1 MLAIYQKNIINTFFK
16 SLGIVTLI
24 FFCITIILNIF
35 EEVSFFKN
43 VESVNFTLP
52 IFLTI
57 LNSPS
62 ILFDI
67 FPFIFLIST
76 LYFFSE
82 IIDKNELNIYKN
94 YGLTNIKLI
103 SIITATSFITGI
115 FIVLVFYNISA
126 NLKFFYL
133 DIKND
138 FSKDDKY
145 LAVITSNGLWIK
157 DETKKNINLIN
168 AEKIVDHF
176 LENVIITQFDKDF
189 KFEKTIRAEK
199 VDIKNKSWVINNALI
214 TKENETTQKKNNVIF
229 QTNFDK
235 ERISTLFSNLSSL
248 NILDLN
254 ELKKDY
260 KTLGYSTVL
269 LNSHQLK
276 LYSYP
281 IYLAIMVCLSS
292 ILMFNV
298 KFNRSKIFNFI
309 LGIFISV
316 VIYYVNFFFKLL
328 TESEKIPLMVSVWAP
343 QIILLLISCIGLI
356 KINEK

>member
-1 MLAIYQKNIINTFFK
+1 MLAIYQRHIINSFFK
-16 SLGIVTLI
+16 CLGIVTII

-43 VESVNFTLP
+43 VEEVNFTLP
-52 IFLTI
+52 LFLTM

-62 ILFDI
+62 VIFDI

-94 YGLTNIKLI
+94 YGLTNLKII
-103 SIITATSFITGI
+103 NIITFTSFITGI
-115 FIVLVFYNISA
+115 FIILIFYNISA

-138 FSKDDKY
+138 YSKDNKY

-157 DETKKNINLIN
+157 DETQENINLIN
-168 AEKIVDHF
+168 AEKIEDRF
-176 LENVIITQFDKDF
+176 LKNVIITQFDINY
-189 KFEKTIRAEK
+189 KFERIISAEK
-199 VDIKNKSWVINNALI
+199 VDIQNTSWIIKNPSI
-214 TKENETTQKKNNVIF
+214 TNENETTHKKDKLIF
-229 QTNFDK
+229 KTNFDQEK
-235 ERISTLFSNLSSL
+235 ISTLFSNLSSL

-254 ELKKDY
+254 KLKNDY
-260 KTLGYSTVL
+260 KILGYSTILV
-269 LNSHQLK
+269 NAHQLK

-298 KFNRSKIFNFI
+298 RYNRSKVFNFI

-316 VIYYVNFFFKLL
+316 IIYYVNFFFKLL
-328 TESEKIPLMVSVWAP
+328 TESEKIPITVSVWAP
-343 QIILLLISCIGLI
+343 QIILLLIACIGLV
-356 KINEK
+356 KVNEK

>member
-1 MLAIYQKNIINTFFK
+1 MLSIYQKYLINSFFK
-16 SLGIVTLI
+16 CLGIVTLI
-24 FFCITIILNIF
+24 FFSITIILNIF

-43 VESVNFTLP
+43 VENVNFTLP
-52 IFLTI
+52 IFLTV

-67 FPFIFLIST
+67 CPFIFLIST

-94 YGLTNIKLI
+94 YGLTNFKII
-103 SIITATSFITGI
+103 NIITITSFITGI
-115 FIVLVFYNISA
+115 FIVLIFYNISA
-126 NLKFFYL
+126 NLKFLYL
-133 DIKND
+133 DIKNE
-138 FSKDDKY
+138 FSQDDKY

-157 DETKKNINLIN
+157 DETTENINLIN
-168 AEKIVDHF
+168 AEKIEDHF
-176 LENVIITQFDKDF
+176 LENVIITQFDLDF
-189 KFEKTIRAEK
+189 KFLKIISAKK
-199 VDIKNKSWVINNALI
+199 VYIKNKSWIINNPSI
-214 TKENETTQKKNNVIF
+214 TKENEITQKKNKIIF

-235 ERISTLFSNLSSL
+235 QKISSLFSNLSSL
-248 NILDLN
+248 NILDLR
-254 ELKKDY
+254 ELKNDY

-269 LNSHQLK
+269 LTAHQLK

-298 KFNRSKIFNFI
+298 KHNKSRVFNFI

-328 TESEKIPLMVSVWAP
+328 TESEKIPITVSVWAP
-343 QIILLLISCIGLI
+343 QIVLLLIACIGLV
-356 KINEK
+356 KVNEK

>member
-1 MLAIYQKNIINTFFK
+1 MLSIYQKYLINSFFK
-16 SLGIVTLI
+16 CLGIVTLI
-24 FFCITIILNIF
+24 FFSITIILNIF

-43 VESVNFTLP
+43 VENVNFTLP
-52 IFLTI
+52 IFLTV

-67 FPFIFLIST
+67 CPFIFLIST

-94 YGLTNIKLI
+94 YGLTNFKII
-103 SIITATSFITGI
+103 NIITITSFITGI
-115 FIVLVFYNISA
+115 FIVLIFYNISA
-126 NLKFFYL
+126 NLKFLYL
-133 DIKND
+133 DIKNE
-138 FSKDDKY
+138 FSQDDKY

-157 DETKKNINLIN
+157 DETTENINLIN
-168 AEKIVDHF
+168 AEKIEDHF
-176 LENVIITQFDKDF
+176 LENVIITQFDLDF
-189 KFEKTIRAEK
+189 KFLKIISAKK
-199 VDIKNKSWVINNALI
+199 VDIKNKSWIINNPSI
-214 TKENETTQKKNNVIF
+214 TKENEITQKKNKIIF

-235 ERISTLFSNLSSL
+235 QKISSLFSNLSSL
-248 NILDLN
+248 NILDLR
-254 ELKKDY
+254 ELKNDY
-260 KTLGYSTVL
+260 KALGYSTVL
-269 LNSHQLK
+269 LTAHQLK

-298 KFNRSKIFNFI
+298 KHNKSRVFNFI

-328 TESEKIPLMVSVWAP
+328 TESEKIPITVSVWAP
-343 QIILLLISCIGLI
+343 QIVLLLIACIGLV
-356 KINEK
+356 KVNEK

>member
-1 MLAIYQKNIINTFFK
+1 MIAIYQKNLINSFFK
-16 SLGIVTLI
+16 SLAIVTII

-43 VESVNFTLP
+43 VEGVNFTLP

-62 ILFDI
+62 IFFDI

-82 IIDKNELNIYKN
+82 MIDKNELNIYKN
-94 YGLTNIKLI
+94 YGLTNFKII
-103 SIITATSFITGI
+103 NIITLTSFITGI
-115 FIVLVFYNISA
+115 FIVILFYNISA
-126 NLKFFYL
+126 SLKFFYL

-138 FSKDDKY
+138 YSKDDKY

-157 DETKKNINLIN
+157 DETSENINLIN
-168 AEKIVDHF
+168 AEKIENNF
-176 LENVIITQFDKDF
+176 LENVIITQFDKNFEF
-189 KFEKTIRAEK
+189 KKIISAKK
-199 VDIKNKSWVINNALI
+199 VDIKNKSWIIKNPSI
-214 TKENETTQKKNNVIF
+214 TQENELTQDKDEIVF

-254 ELKKDY
+254 KLKKDY
-260 KTLGYSTVL
+260 KNLGYSSILV
-269 LNSHQLK
+269 NAHQLK
-276 LYSYP
+276 IYSYP

-298 KFNRSKIFNFI
+298 RHNKSKIFNFI

-316 VIYYVNFFFKLL
+316 IIYYINFFFKLL
-328 TESEKIPLMVSVWAP
+328 TESEKIPIMVSVWAP
-343 QIILLLISCIGLI
+343 QIILLLIASIGLV

>member
-1 MLAIYQKNIINTFFK
+1 MLAIYQKNLINSFFK
-16 SLGIVTLI
+16 SLSIVTLI
-24 FFCITIILNIF
+24 FFCISIILNVF
-35 EEVSFFKN
+35 EELSFFKN
-43 VESVNFTLP
+43 VENVNFTLP

-57 LNSPS
+57 LNTPS

-94 YGLTNIKLI
+94 YGLTNFKII
-103 SIITATSFITGI
+103 NIITITSFITGI
-115 FIVLVFYNISA
+115 FIVLIFYNISA

-157 DETKKNINLIN
+157 DETKENINLIN
-168 AEKIVDHF
+168 AEKIENDY
-176 LENVIITQFDKDF
+176 LKNVIITQFNKNFEFQRIINSDK
-189 KFEKTIRAEK
+189 
-199 VDIKNKSWVINNALI
+199 VNIKKNIWLVNNPSI
-214 TKENETTQKKNNVIF
+214 TRENELTKKEEKIEF
-229 QTNFDK
+229 ETNFDK
-235 ERISTLFSNLSSL
+235 EKISTLFSNLSSL

-260 KTLGYSTVL
+260 KTLGYSTIL
-269 LNSHQLK
+269 LNAHQLK

-281 IYLAIMVCLSS
+281 IYLSIMVCISS

-298 KFNRSKIFNFI
+298 RFNKSKIFNFI
-309 LGIFISV
+309 LGILISV
-316 VIYYVNFFFKLL
+316 IIYYINFIFKLL
-328 TESEKIPLMVSVWAP
+328 TESEKIPLLVSVWAP
-343 QIILLLISCIGLI
+343 QIILLLIACIGLV

>member
-1 MLAIYQKNIINTFFK
+1 MIAIYQKNLINSFFK
-16 SLGIVTLI
+16 CLAIVTVI

-35 EEVSFFKN
+35 EEISFFKN
-43 VESVNFTLP
+43 IENVNFALP

-94 YGLTNIKLI
+94 YGLTNFK
-103 SIITATSFITGI
+103 IINIVTTTSFITGI
-115 FIVLVFYNISA
+115 FIVLIFYNMSA
-126 NLKFFYL
+126 NLKFLYL
-133 DIKND
+133 DIKNN
-138 FSKDDKY
+138 FSDDDKY

-157 DETKKNINLIN
+157 DETTENINLIN
-168 AEKIVDHF
+168 AEKIEKH
-176 LENVIITQFDKDF
+176 LLKNVLITQFDLNYNF
-189 KFEKTIRAEK
+189 KKIISAKE
-199 VDIKNKSWVINNALI
+199 VNIKNKSWIINNPSI
-214 TKENETTQKKNNVIF
+214 TKENEVTQKENKIIF

-235 ERISTLFSNLSSL
+235 EKISNLFSNLSSL
-248 NILDLN
+248 DMLDLGD
-254 ELKKDY
+254 LKKDY
-260 KTLGYSTVL
+260 KTLGYSTIL
-269 LNSHQLK
+269 LSAHQLK

-298 KFNRSKIFNFI
+298 RHNKSKIFNFI

-328 TESEKIPLMVSVWAP
+328 TESEKIPITLSVWAP
-343 QIILLLISCIGLI
+343 QIVLFLIACVGLV

>member
-1 MLAIYQKNIINTFFK
+1 MLAIYQKNLIGSFFK
-16 SLGIVTLI
+16 SLGIVTLV
-24 FFCITIILNIF
+24 FFCISIILNVF
-35 EEVSFFKN
+35 EELSFFKN
-43 VESVNFTLP
+43 VENVNFTLP
-52 IFLTI
+52 IFLTM
-57 LNSPS
+57 LNAPS

-82 IIDKNELNIYKN
+82 IIDKNELTIYKN
-94 YGLTNIKLI
+94 YGLTNFKII
-103 SIITATSFITGI
+103 NIITITSFITGI
-115 FIVLVFYNISA
+115 FIVLIFYNISA
-126 NLKFFYL
+126 NLKFLYL
-133 DIKND
+133 DIKNE

-157 DETKKNINLIN
+157 DETNENINLIN
-168 AEKIVDHF
+168 AEKIENHY
-176 LENVIITQFDKDF
+176 LENVIITQFDLNF
-189 KFEKTIRAEK
+189 KFQKIINSKK
-199 VDIKNKSWVINNALI
+199 VDIKNKEWIINSPSI
-214 TKENETTQKKNNVIF
+214 TKENETTQKKDKIIF

-235 ERISTLFSNLSSL
+235 EKISNLFSNLSSL
-248 NILDLN
+248 NILDLRD
-254 ELKKDY
+254 LKNDY

-269 LNSHQLK
+269 LSAHQLK

-298 KFNRSKIFNFI
+298 RYNKSRIFNFI

-328 TESEKIPLMVSVWAP
+328 TESEKIPITVSVWAP
-343 QIILLLISCIGLI
+343 QIVLLLIACIGLV
-356 KINEK
+356 KVNEK

>member
-1 MLAIYQKNIINTFFK
+1 MLAIYQKNLISSFFK
-16 SLGIVTLI
+16 SLSIVTLI
-24 FFCITIILNIF
+24 FFCISIILNVF
-35 EEVSFFKN
+35 EELSFFKN
-43 VESVNFTLP
+43 VENVNFTLP

-57 LNSPS
+57 LNTPS

-94 YGLTNIKLI
+94 YGLTNLKII
-103 SIITATSFITGI
+103 NIITITSFITGI
-115 FIVLVFYNISA
+115 FIVLIFYNISA

-157 DETKKNINLIN
+157 DETKENINLIN
-168 AEKIVDHF
+168 AEKIENDY
-176 LENVIITQFDKDF
+176 LKNVIITQFNKNFEFQRIINSDK
-189 KFEKTIRAEK
+189 
-199 VDIKNKSWVINNALI
+199 VNIKKNIWLVNNPSI
-214 TKENETTQKKNNVIF
+214 TRENELTKKEEKIEF
-229 QTNFDK
+229 ETNFDK
-235 ERISTLFSNLSSL
+235 EKISTLFSNLSSL

-260 KTLGYSTVL
+260 KTLGYSTIL
-269 LNSHQLK
+269 LNAHQLK

-281 IYLAIMVCLSS
+281 IYLSIMVCISS

-298 KFNRSKIFNFI
+298 RFNKSKIFNFI
-309 LGIFISV
+309 LGILISV
-316 VIYYVNFFFKLL
+316 IIYYINFIFKLL
-328 TESEKIPLMVSVWAP
+328 TESEKIPLLVSVWAP
-343 QIILLLISCIGLI
+343 QIILLLIACIGLV
-356 KINEK
+356 KVNEK

>member
-1 MLAIYQKNIINTFFK
+1 MIAIYQKNLINSFFK
-16 SLGIVTLI
+16 CLAIVTVI

-35 EEVSFFKN
+35 EEISFFKN
-43 VESVNFTLP
+43 IEDVNFALP

-94 YGLTNIKLI
+94 YGLTNFK
-103 SIITATSFITGI
+103 IINIVTTTSFITGI
-115 FIVLVFYNISA
+115 FIVLIFYNMSA
-126 NLKFFYL
+126 NLKFLYL
-133 DIKND
+133 DIKNNFTD
-138 FSKDDKY
+138 DDKY

-157 DETKKNINLIN
+157 DETTENINLIN
-168 AEKIVDHF
+168 AEKLENHF
-176 LENVIITQFDKDF
+176 LKNVLITQFDLNYNF
-189 KFEKTIRAEK
+189 KKIISAKE
-199 VDIKNKSWVINNALI
+199 VNIKNKSWIISNPSI
-214 TKENETTQKKNNVIF
+214 TKENEITQKENKIIF

-235 ERISTLFSNLSSL
+235 EKISNLFSNLSSL
-248 NILDLN
+248 DMLDLGD
-254 ELKKDY
+254 LKKDY
-260 KTLGYSTVL
+260 KTLGYSTIL
-269 LNSHQLK
+269 LSAHQLK

-281 IYLAIMVCLSS
+281 IYLSIMVCLSS

-298 KFNRSKIFNFI
+298 RHNKSKIFNFI

-328 TESEKIPLMVSVWAP
+328 TESEKIPITLSVWAP
-343 QIILLLISCIGLI
+343 QIVLFLIACVGLV

>member
-1 MLAIYQKNIINTFFK
+1 MLAIYQKNLISSFFK
-16 SLGIVTLI
+16 CLGIVTLV
-24 FFCITIILNIF
+24 FFCISVILNVF
-35 EEVSFFKN
+35 EELSFFKN
-43 VESVNFTLP
+43 VENVNFTLP

-57 LNSPS
+57 LNTPS

-94 YGLTNIKLI
+94 YGLTNFKII
-103 SIITATSFITGI
+103 NIITASSFITGI
-115 FIVLVFYNISA
+115 FIVIIFYNISA

-145 LAVITSNGLWIK
+145 LAVITSNGLWVK
-157 DETKKNINLIN
+157 DETENNINLIN
-168 AEKIVDHF
+168 AEKIENNH
-176 LENVIITQFDKDF
+176 LKNVIITQFNKNFEFQKIISSDKVNI
-189 KFEKTIRAEK
+189 KEKI
-199 VDIKNKSWVINNALI
+199 WLINNPSI
-214 TKENETTQKKNNVIF
+214 TKENQLTTKEKNILF
-229 QTNFDK
+229 ETNFDK
-235 ERISTLFSNLSSL
+235 EKISSLFSNLSSL

-260 KTLGYSTVL
+260 KTLGYSTIL
-269 LNSHQLK
+269 LNAHQLK

-281 IYLAIMVCLSS
+281 IYLSIMVCLAS

-298 KFNRSKIFNFI
+298 RFNKSKIFNFI
-309 LGIFISV
+309 LGILISV
-316 VIYYVNFFFKLL
+316 LIYYINFIFKLL
-328 TESEKIPLMVSVWAP
+328 TESEKIPLLVSVWAP
-343 QIILLLISCIGLI
+343 QIILLLIACIGLV
-356 KINEK
+356 KVNEK

>member
-1 MLAIYQKNIINTFFK
+1 MLAIYQKNLVNSFFK

-52 IFLTI
+52 IFLTL
-57 LNSPS
+57 LNTPS

-94 YGLTNIKLI
+94 YGLTNLK
-103 SIITATSFITGI
+103 IINILTLTSFITGI
-115 FIVLVFYNISA
+115 FVVLIFYNVSA

-133 DIKND
+133 DIKNEY
-138 FSKDDKY
+138 SKDDKY
-145 LAVITSNGLWIK
+145 LAVITSNGLWIR
-157 DETKKNINLIN
+157 DETLININLIN
-168 AEKIVDHF
+168 AEKIENNF
-176 LENVIITQFDKDF
+176 IKNVIITQFDKNH
-189 KFEKTIRAEK
+189 KFQKIITAEK
-199 VDIKNKSWVINNALI
+199 VDIENNNWI
-214 TKENETTQKKNNVIF
+214 IYQPSVTKENETTQKKEKIIF
-229 QTNFDK
+229 ETNFNK
-235 ERISTLFSNLSSL
+235 QKISNLFSNLSSL

-260 KTLGYSTVL
+260 KTLGYSNILV
-269 LNSHQLK
+269 NAHQLK

-281 IYLAIMVCLSS
+281 IYLAIMVCLAS

-298 KFNRSKIFNFI
+298 KYNKSRIFNLI

-316 VIYYVNFFFKLL
+316 IIYYVNFFFKLL
-328 TESEKIPLMVSVWAP
+328 TESEKIPIMVSVWAP
-343 QIILLLISCIGLI
+343 QIILLLIALIGLV
-356 KINEK
+356 KVNEK

>member
-1 MLAIYQKNIINTFFK
+1 MLAIYQKYLINSFFK

-35 EEVSFFKN
+35 EELSFFKN
-43 VESVNFTLP
+43 VEGINFTLP
-52 IFLTI
+52 IFLTL
-57 LNSPS
+57 LNAPS

-67 FPFIFLIST
+67 FPFIFLISA

-94 YGLTNIKLI
+94 YGLTNLKII
-103 SIITATSFITGI
+103 NIITATSFLTGI

-138 FSKDDKY
+138 YSKDDKY

-157 DETKKNINLIN
+157 DETSKNINLIN
-168 AEKIVDHF
+168 AEKIENNF
-176 LENVIITQFDKDF
+176 IKNVIITQFDKNH
-189 KFEKTIRAEK
+189 KFQKIITAEK
-199 VDIKNKSWVINNALI
+199 VDIENNNWI
-214 TKENETTQKKNNVIF
+214 IYQPSVTKENQTTQKKNQIIF
-229 QTNFDK
+229 ETNFNK
-235 ERISTLFSNLSSL
+235 QKISNLFSNLSSL

-260 KTLGYSTVL
+260 KTLGYSSIMV
-269 LNSHQLK
+269 NAHQLK

-298 KFNRSKIFNFI
+298 KYNKSRIFNLI

-316 VIYYVNFFFKLL
+316 IIYYVNFFFKLL
-328 TESEKIPLMVSVWAP
+328 TESEKIPIMVSVWAP
-343 QIILLLISCIGLI
+343 QIILLLIALIGLV
-356 KINEK
+356 KVNEK

>member
-1 MLAIYQKNIINTFFK
+1 MIAIYQKNLINLFFK
-16 SLGIVTLI
+16 SLGIVTII
-24 FFCITIILNIF
+24 FFCITLILNIF

-43 VESVNFTLP
+43 VENANFALP
-52 IFLTI
+52 IFLTL

-82 IIDKNELNIYKN
+82 MIDKNELNIYKN
-94 YGLTNIKLI
+94 YGLTNIKI
-103 SIITATSFITGI
+103 INIITLTSFITGV
-115 FIVLVFYNISA
+115 FIVLIYYNLSA

-133 DIKND
+133 DIKNN

-168 AEKIVDHF
+168 AEKIEGHY
-176 LENVIITQFDKDF
+176 LENVIITQFDKRF
-189 KFEKTIRAEK
+189 KFEKIISAEK
-199 VDIKNKSWVINNALI
+199 VDVKNKSWVLNDPSI
-214 TKENETTQKKNNVIF
+214 TKENELTQKLDKILIE
-229 QTNFDK
+229 TNFDIQK
-235 ERISTLFSNLSSL
+235 ISTLFSNLSSL
-248 NILDLN
+248 NILELSD
-254 ELKKDY
+254 LKKDY

-269 LNSHQLK
+269 VDAHELK
-276 LYSYP
+276 IYSYP
-281 IYLAIMVCLSS
+281 IYLSVMVCVAS

-309 LGIFISV
+309 LGILVSV
-316 VIYYVNFFFKLL
+316 IIYYVNFFFKLL
-328 TESEKIPLMVSVWAP
+328 SESEKIPIIVSIWAP
-343 QIILLLISCIGLI
+343 QIILLLITFIGLV

>member
-1 MLAIYQKNIINTFFK
+1 MLAIYQKNLINSFFK
-16 SLGIVTLI
+16 SLGIVTII

-43 VESVNFTLP
+43 VDGVNFTLP

-62 ILFDI
+62 VIFDI
-67 FPFIFLIST
+67 FPFIFLIAT
-76 LYFFSE
+76 LYFFSN

-94 YGLTNIKLI
+94 YGLTNLKII
-103 SIITATSFITGI
+103 NIITITSFITGI
-115 FIVLVFYNISA
+115 FIVLIFYNIAA

-168 AEKIVDHF
+168 AEKIEDHF
-176 LENVIITQFDKDF
+176 LVNVIITQFDTN
-189 KFEKTIRAEK
+189 FEFQKIISAKK
-199 VDIKNKSWVINNALI
+199 VDIKNKSWIIGNPSI
-214 TKENETTQKKNNVIF
+214 TNQNETTHKKNQIIF
-229 QTNFDK
+229 KTNFDK
-235 ERISTLFSNLSSL
+235 EKISTLFSNLSSL

-254 ELKKDY
+254 ELKNDY
-260 KTLGYSTVL
+260 KSLGYSTILV
-269 LNSHQLK
+269 NSHQLK
-276 LYSYP
+276 LFTYP

-298 KFNRSKIFNFI
+298 RYNKTKVFNFI

-316 VIYYVNFFFKLL
+316 IIYYINFFFKLL
-328 TESEKIPLMVSVWAP
+328 TESEKIPITVSVLAP
-343 QIILLLISCIGLI
+343 QIILFLIACIGLV
-356 KINEK
+356 KVNEK